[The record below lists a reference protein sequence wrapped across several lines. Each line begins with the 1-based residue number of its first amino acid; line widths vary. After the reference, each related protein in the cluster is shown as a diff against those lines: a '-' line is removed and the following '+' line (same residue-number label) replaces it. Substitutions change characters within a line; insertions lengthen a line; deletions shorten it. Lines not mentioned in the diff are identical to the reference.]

1 MSAAEPHPTTLTL
14 FPRSASRTRDA
25 LSDHV
30 IGTTAFPDSQFLR
43 SFPAVQ
49 GFAPLGVALGGRLQA
64 LANMNRTVHIP
75 TYNKVIQSVVAKS
88 DSEPDAE

>member
-1 MSAAEPHPTTLTL
+1 M
-14 FPRSASRTRDA
+14 RG
-25 LSDHV
+25 
-30 IGTTAFPDSQFLR
+30 I
-43 SFPAVQ
+43 PAVH
-49 GFAPLGVALGGRLQA
+49 GFAPLGVALGNKIQA